1 MTTTRRLTTEAR
13 SSMPDPRPMAEA
25 HSTKPVP
32 RSSRTRSFQ
41 DLEAWQVCREVRQKV
56 SGLAKRLPPKE
67 RFRLAD
73 QLVRASR
80 SATANLAEGYGRYQ
94 YPDMVRFA
102 RQARGSLYE
111 VLDHLTVALDEG
123 YITKATFEEE
133 SERVFR
139 AIQVVNGFIR
149 FLRRRQKESE
159 D

>member
-1 MTTTRRLTTEAR
+1 MSALAR
-13 SSMPDPRPMAEA
+13 QLP
-25 HSTKPVP
+25 
-32 RSSRTRSFQ
+32 SR
-41 DLEAWQVCREVRQKV
+41 
-56 SGLAKRLPPKE
+56 E
-67 RFRLAD
+67 RFALTD

-123 YITKATFEEE
+123 YIPKAVFDEE
-133 SERVFR
+133 SAQVNR

-149 FLRRRQKESE
+149 FLRKRQKEKE

>member
-1 MTTTRRLTTEAR
+1 MKLVQRATSTVQR
-13 SSMPDPRPMAEA
+13 SENRSA
-25 HSTKPVP
+25 KPEP
-32 RSSRTRSFQ
+32 RSARMRSFQ
-41 DLEAWQVCREVRQKV
+41 DLEAWQICREVRQRM
-56 SGLAKRLPPKE
+56 SALARQLPSRE
-67 RFRLAD
+67 RFALTD

-123 YITKATFEEE
+123 YIPKAEFDEE
-133 SERVFR
+133 SAQVNR
-139 AIQVVNGFIR
+139 AIQVVKGFIR
-149 FLRRRQKESE
+149 FLRKRQKEKE

>member
-1 MTTTRRLTTEAR
+1 MR
-13 SSMPDPRPMAEA
+13 M
-25 HSTKPVP
+25 
-32 RSSRTRSFQ
+32 
-41 DLEAWQVCREVRQKV
+41 
-56 SGLAKRLPPKE
+56 SGLTKQLPPKE

-111 VLDHLTVALDEG
+111 VLDHLTVALDEE
-123 YITKATFEEE
+123 YIAKGVCEEE
-133 SERVFR
+133 SAHVVR

-149 FLRRRQKESE
+149 FLRSRQKESE
-159 D
+159 A

>member
-1 MTTTRRLTTEAR
+1 MG
-13 SSMPDPRPMAEA
+13 
-25 HSTKPVP
+25 
-32 RSSRTRSFQ
+32 Q
-41 DLEAWQVCREVRQKV
+41 
-56 SGLAKRLPPKE
+56 LAKQLPPKE
-67 RFRLAD
+67 KFRLAD

-111 VLDHLTVALDEG
+111 VLDHLTVALDEE
-123 YITKATFEEE
+123 YITKGIFDEETAH
-133 SERVFR
+133 VTR

-159 D
+159 A